1 MEIKS
6 KKLNHAWD
14 NLLSPEQKE
23 MIIKPGFGLSQVF
36 PYLKAEDVKEIMNR
50 IEPVIREIEE
60 QIRERYQ

>member
-6 KKLNHAWD
+6 KKLNHDWD

-36 PYLKAEDVKEIMNR
+36 PYLNDEEVKEIMDR

-60 QIRERYQ
+60 QIKERYQ